1 MEVSVMPNQAKKYP
15 RIEDVPF
22 LRDEARYG
30 GAVQDPAFLTLA
42 ARPLQTLV
50 GLALAL
56 QDAELVDRNKLS
68 PELRKQ
74 LENTTYLQP
83 PNVFRMPGPYVPGRA
98 ARWLAKRPKLDRALK
113 VLVGGLAGLDEY
125 FNSGAGPR
133 ASGPDSP
140 DMNP

>member
-1 MEVSVMPNQAKKYP
+1 
-15 RIEDVPF
+15 
-22 LRDEARYG
+22 
-30 GAVQDPAFLTLA
+30 
-42 ARPLQTLV
+42 LQTLV

-68 PELRKQ
+68 PELRKE

-83 PNVFRMPGPYVPGRA
+83 PDVFRLPGPYVPGRA

-113 VLVGGLAGLDEY
+113 ILTGGLVGLGEY
-125 FNSGAGPR
+125 FNTGPGPR
-133 ASGPDSP
+133 PSGSNPP